1 MNQQELYNSIKKT
14 DGKTAWATC
23 ATVANLLRKQD
34 KLIAQAQTYREG
46 IELER
51 EEQAKK
57 KRDSLDSSSPESN
70 LTDEELRLRVKNHLL
85 VKLDDGSLSG
95 SDIGQLKDIFGLAS
109 KVEELRIETV
119 DYSNAIIDCPH
130 CSTNI
135 HAPVACLQRV
145 DT

>member
-1 MNQQELYNSIKKT
+1 MDYTSKQSIYDAIKIASK
-14 DGKTAWATC
+14 DGKALWPLISQLHTHM
-23 ATVANLLRKQD
+23 N
-34 KLIAQAQTYREG
+34 KLQREVTTYRE
-46 IELER
+46 ENTRR
-51 EEQAKK
+51 ENRTKEEKENGL
-57 KRDSLDSSSPESN
+57 DSLPN
-70 LTDEELRLRVKNHLL
+70 LSDAELRSRVKNHLL

-135 HAPVACLQRV
+135 HAPVACLHPV
-145 DT
+145 ST